1 MGLIT
6 IPKKKVGACR
16 RGSRSAPSPQQIDLF
31 GKLSE
36 EAAPIIDQI
45 AELQLKL
52 KPLADAKKALEAKRS
67 TTCRSTTTPRA
78 TWSAGAYFEA
88 EIGKRGKSR
97 SIKDMALAKKALGD
111 KLFMQLATVK
121 LGDLDKYLT
130 PPQLAVVLEE
140 KRTAHS
146 VKVTKRVWL
155 DTGWADEPWKPE
167 PKFDHGRART
177 ADDRQ

>member
-6 IPKKKVGACR
+6 IPKKKVELQT
-16 RGSRSAPSPQQIDLF
+16 QQPLSVIAEQLDLF

-36 EAAPIIDQI
+36 EAAPIINQI

-52 KPLADAKKALEAKRS
+52 KPLADAKKALEAAIDVLPIDDDAEGHMER
-67 TTCRSTTTPRA
+67 
-78 TWSAGAYFEA
+78 GAYFEA
-88 EIGKRGKSR
+88 QIGKRGKSR
-97 SIKDMALAKKALGD
+97 SIKDMALAKKELGD

-146 VKVTKRVWL
+146 VKVTKRV
-155 DTGWADEPWKPE
+155 
-167 PKFDHGRART
+167 
-177 ADDRQ
+177 